1 MVYDTQTIVSTPKYR
16 RWTGS
21 WGSEA
26 SANDVNGVIKHQV
39 LKFSLTRD
47 EAILATLTS
56 TGELQAQVWNGSSW
70 GVGTSAGDARTVQLE
85 RIFFD
90 SSRQTDDLIIKFWKP
105 VFGGK

>member
-90 SSRQTDDLIIKFWKP
+90 SSRQT
-105 VFGGK
+105 